1 MRRLNRNPAPGPKN
15 SLRYWTNY
23 VRPWRVCLNFAII
36 FLCRFLPSLRLKNV
50 LYRLVGIK
58 IGRDVSVALMAM
70 FDVFFPQLI
79 TIEDN
84 SIIGYNTTVLAHEF
98 LIDEWVTG
106 DVVVG
111 RNVMVGAN
119 TTILAGVTIGD
130 GAVISA
136 CSLVNH
142 DVPPGMVVGGVPA
155 RLLPGQESKDSTD
168 PSRPAQR

>member
-1 MRRLNRNPAPGPKN
+1 MRKLTRYQTPGPKN
-15 SLRYWTNY
+15 SLRYWTSY
-23 VRPWRVCLNFAII
+23 VRPWRVCLNFFVIY
-36 FLCRFLPSLRLKNV
+36 LCRFLPSLRLKNI

-98 LIDEWVTG
+98 LLREWVTG
-106 DVVVG
+106 PVVVG

-155 RLLPGQESKDSTD
+155 RQLPGTESIDSAGRV
-168 PSRPAQR
+168 RPEQH